1 MKKLLFVCFAIGA
14 ASAFAVPALNDVR
27 ARPVGSDGD
36 SVRITYIL
44 NGEPAVVTLG
54 LYNKSTGEYID
65 EGSYTNLS
73 GDVNCL
79 VQPGVSHSLI
89 WKKENNWSIPYS
101 DIDVRLRAWP
111 TNCPPNYIVFFDLTK
126 KKTAATQVKYY
137 VSPKA
142 FPVPLSDIMYRTSCL
157 VMRKIP
163 AANVEWRMGS
173 PAQEAERAKTYDRAG
188 TKDYSAGENLHY
200 VRLTED
206 YYLGIYPVTY
216 GQQCKAVETFKYG
229 AWQDTV
235 SAEIKEAR
243 QDDWPASPIQF
254 VSLRS
259 WMHDNDKGCDGNCG
273 VNILTW
279 PENGHQID
287 AAGANKCA
295 KSTGTY
301 TPYLRSWR
309 DNYGFEFDIPT
320 DAQWEFA
327 CRAGTLSMTYND
339 DRAAYTNFLPQAK
352 LDEIAWNVNNSY
364 NETAEMNTSHPVGQ
378 KAPNGFGLYDMIG
391 NVFEWCL
398 DLRHA
403 PTTSADTTVDPIGA
417 TGVANT
423 RGRTHILRGGSFCS
437 PLGLC
442 RSASRIYTN
451 VPSLSFGVYY
461 DSSVVGTQ
469 DTRSWHNGYRLCMPA
484 QAVR

>member
-27 ARPVGSDGD
+27 ARPVGSDD
-36 SVRITYIL
+36 KSVRITYIL

-89 WKKENNWSIPYS
+89 WKKENNWSRDDS
-101 DIDVRLRAWP
+101 TIDVRLRAWP

-173 PAQEAERAKTYDRAG
+173 PAQEAERAKNYTG
-188 TKDYSAGENLHY
+188 GSSAGENLHY

-235 SAEIKEAR
+235 PAEIEETR

-259 WMHDNDKGCDGNCG
+259 WMHDNSKGCNGDCG
-273 VNILTW
+273 VNILAW
-279 PENGHQID
+279 PEDGHQID
-287 AAGANKCA
+287 AAKANKCA
-295 KSTGTY
+295 KSGGTY

-327 CRAGTLSMTYND
+327 CRAGTLSMAYND
-339 DRAAYTNFLPQAK
+339 DRAAYTNLMPQVK
-352 LDEIAWNVNNSY
+352 LDEIAWNVKNSY
-364 NETAEMNTSHPVGQ
+364 NATAGMNTAQPVGQ
-378 KAPNGFGLYDMIG
+378 KTPNAYGLYDMLG

-398 DLRHA
+398 DVKHT
-403 PTTSADTTVDPIGA
+403 PDTSADTTVDPEGA
-417 TGVANT
+417 TGVANN
-423 RGRTHILRGGSFCS
+423 RSRNHILRGGSFCS
-437 PLGLC
+437 PVELC
-442 RSASRIYTN
+442 RAAARLPYN
-451 VPSLSFGVYY
+451 VPSLNFGVYF
-461 DSSVVGTQ
+461 DASVSGQAT
-469 DTRSWHNGYRLCMPA
+469 TSWHNGYRLCMPA